1 MQSILAIILAL
12 FLLSVCVQGFHWR
25 PLVMQRRNVV
35 SLQAAQKY
43 QVTIEHEGK
52 DHVFQVSSNYNILD
66 AALDNGLELSH
77 DCKLG
82 VCLTCPAKV
91 ISGKVDQSEGTL
103 DESVVQQGYALMCIA
118 KPQSDVKIKTISEE
132 ELVSAQFKRD
142 EQ

>member
-1 MQSILAIILAL
+1 MQSTFALILAL
-12 FLLSVCVQGFHWR
+12 FLLSVCVEGFHWR
-25 PLVMQRRNVV
+25 AVAMQRRKVV

-132 ELVSAQFKRD
+132 ELVSAQFKRE